1 MSQALNIEKANLDK
15 FLNSFLSVDEAINDN
30 LELLD
35 IAVEESD
42 ENSIHE
48 INEETKVL
56 ITSVEDLEFN
66 RMFSNKMDPNSWE
79 FSESSTLSERNP
91 LSVWC
96 KANLT

>member
-66 RMFSNKMDPNSWE
+66 RMFSQID
-79 FSESSTLSERNP
+79 TLQQIFCSLP
-91 LSVWC
+91 FAA
-96 KANLT
+96 KKQ